1 MIAHILSEALTS
13 SKISLWRR
21 TPLRMF
27 AIVIPIMTTIAPITA
42 RMTKVSTRRAKVAHE
57 ALRTRG
63 KNSISN
69 V

>member
-1 MIAHILSEALTS
+1 MIGHILSEALTS

-42 RMTKVSTRRAKVAHE
+42 RIA
-57 ALRTRG
+57 
-63 KNSISN
+63 
-69 V
+69 